1 MYLQRP
7 ARIVDRFCGSGKT
20 TALISELS
28 PNDHYLIIVPYLSEV
43 ERIITGAA
51 AKGVSIK
58 QPLAEPCSK
67 SKRENLIEL
76 VQSGHSICTTHAM
89 YPRLYEAAQQGL
101 FKDYIVIIDEVVETV
116 KPLKYSP
123 SKGAW
128 QQIFLDDGYVT
139 VDEFTGQVTPTDKWH
154 KTHDEVADVLSRE
167 VYETAKVGTLY
178 VHDHTTLVW
187 ALPKQILTAGRELIV
202 YTYKSAGSMML
213 AYLRRVGVP
222 FEIEFD
228 DELDKVWLK
237 KAIKNIEVKQLKS
250 LEDVKFSYSG
260 QLKTSDD
267 DLRKVRNSL
276 NNLARRALK
285 GVPRENIIV
294 TCAKSSWFENGVSWD
309 DLRGTGRRPK
319 PTKFSKNSGLFA
331 AHWLPNTTRGSNQ
344 WSHCSHV
351 IYLYDQHPSPSVKA
365 WLGMEKGW
373 EDRYALAEA
382 IQLIWRSR
390 IRCGEPTTVYFGSKR
405 MYELF
410 DNWLK
415 SD

>member
-20 TALISELS
+20 TALINELS

-43 ERIITGAA
+43 ERIITGAS
-51 AKGVSIK
+51 AKGVTIK
-58 QPLAEPCSK
+58 QPLAELCSK

-76 VQSGHSICTTHAM
+76 VQGGHSICTTHAM

-128 QQIFLDDGYVT
+128 QQIFLEDGYVT

-178 VHDHTTLVW
+178 AHDHTTLVW
-187 ALPKQILTAGRELIV
+187 AIPKQILTAGRELIV

-228 DELDKVWLK
+228 DELDKSYLQKSRKLLTVKLMNGLK
-237 KAIKNIEVKQLKS
+237 KLN
-250 LEDVKFSYSG
+250 FSFSG
-260 QLKTSDD
+260 QSKMSGVDE
-267 DLRKVRNSL
+267 RKVSTAL
-276 NNLARRALK
+276 NNLARRDLK
-285 GVPRENIIV
+285 EVPRGDIII
-294 TCAKSSWFENGVSWD
+294 TCKKHQWFEDGVS
-309 DLRGTGRRPK
+309 
-319 PTKFSKNSGLFA
+319 
-331 AHWLPNTTRGSNQ
+331 
-344 WSHCSHV
+344 
-351 IYLYDQHPSPSVKA
+351 
-365 WLGMEKGW
+365 
-373 EDRYALAEA
+373 
-382 IQLIWRSR
+382 
-390 IRCGEPTTVYFGSKR
+390 
-405 MYELF
+405 
-410 DNWLK
+410 
-415 SD
+415 